1 MKNIWINIIYKAYR
15 NYMHI
20 YGVSQT
26 ESDLKLSDG
35 NWL

>member
-1 MKNIWINIIYKAYR
+1 
-15 NYMHI
+15 MHI